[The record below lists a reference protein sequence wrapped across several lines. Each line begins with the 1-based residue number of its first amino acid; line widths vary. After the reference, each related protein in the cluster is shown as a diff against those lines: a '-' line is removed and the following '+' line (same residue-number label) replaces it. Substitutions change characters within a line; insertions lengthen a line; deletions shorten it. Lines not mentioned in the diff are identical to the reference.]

1 MEAYTQDQYKI
12 SIRLF
17 GAVEL
22 ENSLGSAAENP
33 SRRSLSWLLLKYLLL
48 NRGREVSQ
56 EELDTCLWTGAGEA
70 CDEVAARVRLRRLRE
85 ALRPLGL
92 DGRRGL
98 VLYSMG
104 KYMINP
110 QIEIVSD
117 EDEFRALLGRLR
129 GLDQNAEEGPELC
142 RRALEL
148 MRGEYMHFCPDAA
161 WLRPYREHY
170 RHELAELAGDC
181 IARCRALG
189 QNGPMEL
196 LCRRCAAIIPENEAV
211 HREILSRLM
220 ERGMQ
225 IELLHYVA
233 QLTRGGGADW
243 IEKT

>member
-1 MEAYTQDQYKI
+1 MEAYTQNQYKV
-12 SIRLF
+12 SLRLF
-17 GAVEL
+17 GSVEL
-22 ENSLGSAAENP
+22 ENALGSAAENP
-33 SRRSLSWLLLKYLLL
+33 SRRSMSWLLLKYLLL

-56 EELDTCLWTGAGEA
+56 EELDSCLWTGEGEA

-85 ALRPLGL
+85 ALHPLGL

-110 QIEIVSD
+110 QIEIESD
-117 EDEFRALLGRLR
+117 EDELRAILVQLRALAPEA
-129 GLDQNAEEGPELC
+129 QEGPELC

-161 WLRPYREHY
+161 WIRPYREHY
-170 RHELAELAGDC
+170 RQELARLAGDC
-181 IARCRALG
+181 ISRCRALG
-189 QNGPMEL
+189 QDGPMEL
-196 LCRRCAAIIPENEAV
+196 LCRRCAAIIPENEAL

-233 QLTRGGGADW
+233 QLTSGGGANW
-243 IEKT
+243 IDKT